1 MDTEDFGILIV
12 DDEPAIRDS
21 LQSWFESFGYR
32 TEKAADAGEA
42 MSKLS
47 RGSWNIVLLDI
58 KMPGISGIELQK
70 RIRQSDP
77 NIIIIMITAHAS
89 VDTAVESLKE
99 GAFDYVSKPIDP
111 DELSLIVRRATEQL
125 KLRRNDAQPDG
136 DIGELVL
143 KDCMIGES
151 PQMQKVFELIKAA
164 ANTDVT
170 VLIHGDRGTGKEL
183 VARMIHAN
191 SSRKFFPL
199 IPVSCGSLG
208 DSLLESELFGHDKGT
223 FIGAQYMR
231 KGKLEMANGGTLFL
245 DEIGAISKENQDALL
260 QVFKERSFTR
270 SGGNQ
275 IIPADFRIICAT
287 NQDLDQLVK
296 DALFKEDF
304 YYHVS
309 VFQIDIPPLS
319 ERRSDIPM
327 LTEYFAD
334 KYSHALGKKIPKI
347 SKAAMEAMMEYN
359 WPGNVRELENAVER
373 TIVVATKPQIELE
386 DLPRQM
392 KSKGAD
398 SQEDSLEII
407 EKRHISDVLEK
418 TSWNISKAAK
428 KLGVDRATLYNKI
441 KKYKLNKHQ

>member
-359 WPGNVRELENAVER
+359 WPGNVR
-373 TIVVATKPQIELE
+373 
-386 DLPRQM
+386 
-392 KSKGAD
+392 
-398 SQEDSLEII
+398 
-407 EKRHISDVLEK
+407 
-418 TSWNISKAAK
+418 
-428 KLGVDRATLYNKI
+428 
-441 KKYKLNKHQ
+441 